1 MTTYFPT
8 RTYGESVV
16 LIKSGPHQLR
26 SFLLLAITSI
36 AIFGLHLSAEQPT
49 LQVVKVTKLPTIDG
63 LGNDAVWASAPT
75 QILSIQ
81 KSMGKDEGKAITQ
94 LRLKAVYTET
104 DLAILAI
111 WTDDTENRTYKTWVW
126 DAEKSRYKKGH
137 DLEDIFSI
145 AFPIQGQFSGNMLSP
160 VEVEWDVWHW
170 NAGRTDVSGYAIDRR
185 HIHTFKQPKGR
196 AKQIT
201 TLSKKKIWFANPTD
215 RGHPPMLPQPKPKI
229 FQGQRVPSYLTK
241 QPTQSQADVIAKGT
255 WQNSIWQLEMQR
267 NLDTG
272 FDDDLAFDPN
282 QSYQTAIAIF
292 DHAEGGK
299 HGSSQVVEITF
310 RK

>member
-137 DLEDIFSI
+137 DLEDIFS
-145 AFPIQGQFSGNMLSP
+145 
-160 VEVEWDVWHW
+160 
-170 NAGRTDVSGYAIDRR
+170 
-185 HIHTFKQPKGR
+185 
-196 AKQIT
+196 
-201 TLSKKKIWFANPTD
+201 
-215 RGHPPMLPQPKPKI
+215 
-229 FQGQRVPSYLTK
+229 
-241 QPTQSQADVIAKGT
+241 
-255 WQNSIWQLEMQR
+255 
-267 NLDTG
+267 
-272 FDDDLAFDPN
+272 
-282 QSYQTAIAIF
+282 
-292 DHAEGGK
+292 
-299 HGSSQVVEITF
+299 
-310 RK
+310 